1 MTENLA
7 ATSSRIQDADVADE
21 ADEAV
26 EIVKFNS

>member
-1 MTENLA
+1 MTENLV

-21 ADEAV
+21 AV